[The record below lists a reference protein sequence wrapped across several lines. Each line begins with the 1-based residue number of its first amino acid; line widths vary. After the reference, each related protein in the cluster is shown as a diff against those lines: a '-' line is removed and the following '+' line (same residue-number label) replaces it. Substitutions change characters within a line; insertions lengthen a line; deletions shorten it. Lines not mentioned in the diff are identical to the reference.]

1 MFQPLCERENKNH
14 RKDKN
19 EEFKKAKTDLILK
32 NHRENSWKSRK
43 KENVKSSFFPFFF
56 LKHSTC
62 CLFNQIQTVWF
73 FLFCIITMITE
84 RKFLFHIFSL
94 IQKSISSFFLQWKT
108 RPLPEKSVPF
118 LFFSS
123 SFVDFSFP
131 YIFSILWLYE
141 NAIFH
146 DFRCRDF
153 PFCCMSC
160 VKDFH

>member
-84 RKFLFHIFSL
+84 KKILFHIFSL
-94 IQKSISSFFLQWKT
+94 IQKSISSFFCNGKHAHS
-108 RPLPEKSVPF
+108 RKNRFPFYFF
-118 LFFSS
+118 LFLSS
-123 SFVDFSFP
+123 
-131 YIFSILWLYE
+131 
-141 NAIFH
+141 IFH
-146 DFRCRDF
+146 FHTYFQFFD
-153 PFCCMSC
+153 CMKMQYSMIFG
-160 VKDFH
+160 VEIFHFAVWVA